1 MPQRTFAH
9 TLRLALP
16 ALALV
21 AGVLVVA
28 AIACN
33 LTATGPQATA
43 TSDAGTPTAIALS
56 DVPEVEIRA
65 PADNSE
71 VVVQTEVLIYV
82 RAVDKVGVT
91 RIELYANGRITDS
104 VAAPQPAGLPTLD
117 TIMSWTPISLG
128 QNVIQVVAFRG
139 NVRGNPKTITLI
151 ARQNAAQVTRP
162 AATFNPIQLTASP
175 TNNPLCR
182 LRVNVDGLNLR
193 AGPGVNFASL
203 NTLAL
208 GTEIAVIGTI
218 PDRSWFQVVA
228 GGVVG
233 WVSAPFTTEIGVCNT
248 VSQVIPPPSP
258 TVPFGATQIVL
269 LPTFTPL
276 PTLIQPTPIS
286 TVPVIVL
293 PTLTATV
300 FVAPT
305 NRPVTIGDLT
315 STAIFATQTAIAQ
328 PPTPLPSPTATPTIP
343 PGVTPSIT
351 PIPSATNTPT
361 ITPTPVLPE
370 LLISD
375 LRFASQTVILD
386 PVTKKGTLSVQV
398 SVRNIGA
405 AIAPVFQVSVR
416 TPAGGTVSKQ
426 TVNALGP
433 NESETLIFDVVI
445 SLEGAFPVTII
456 ADSTN
461 VVQENDKI
469 NNVREEAITAIV
481 ATVQGATATP
491 TLTITPTPS
500 ETPTEAPSATFT
512 PSPIPPTETPTLTV
526 ILPATETPTNTP
538 EVIVPTLTETPT
550 LTIILPATETPTN
563 TPEIVIPATETPTE
577 TPTLTIILPATETPT
592 NTPEIVVIPPTET
605 PTNTP
610 EIVVIIPTETPTN
623 TPEVVVIPPTET
635 PTNTPEVVVIIPT
648 ETPTDI
654 PTNTPEPTATETP
667 TEIPTEIPTNTPEP
681 TPTETP
687 TEIPT
692 NTPEP
697 TPTETPTEIP
707 TEIPTNTPEPTPTET
722 PTPEPPTA
730 TPAPVIVDLAGVPL
744 LPNFNDPALFGTVS
758 QIYQVGRTLDPNL
771 PRNASDFVILGANT
785 LYGTGAL
792 GGPNVVTDAL
802 APELDP
808 AIARYLTAFQNYDAR
823 LAACANQPPAACA
836 VANNVAVAFLNVGPQ
851 ALAANQPT
859 DQLKAGLDATIN
871 ELAAAGIVPVLMS
884 IPGPANDPAVMLYNT
899 ALYEVATARNVP
911 LFNLYALAAQNP
923 ALWQNG
929 QFTAPPDPALYAN
942 FAAPNPDTFGVPAAN
957 IALLRFLNA
966 IGGVV
971 IP

>member
-9 TLRLALP
+9 MLRLALP

-43 TSDAGTPTAIALS
+43 TSEVASPTAIALS

-104 VAAPQPAGLPTLD
+104 VASPQPAGLPTLD

-151 ARQNAAQVTRP
+151 ARQNAAQITRP

-193 AGPGVNFASL
+193 AGPGVNFPSL
-203 NTLAL
+203 NTLTL

-233 WVSAPFTTEIGVCNT
+233 WVSAPFTTQIGVCNT

-258 TVPFGATQIVL
+258 TVPFGATQIVQ

-276 PTLIQPTPIS
+276 PTLVQPTPIN

-293 PTLTATV
+293 PTLTPTV
-300 FVAPT
+300 FVPPT

-328 PPTPLPSPTATPTIP
+328 PPTPLPSPTVTPTIP

-375 LRFASQTVILD
+375 LRFVSQTVILD
-386 PVTKKGTLSVQV
+386 PVTKKGTLSLQV
-398 SVRNIGA
+398 TVRNIGA

-416 TPAGGTVSKQ
+416 TPAGGTVSKP
-426 TVNALGP
+426 TINALGP
-433 NESETLIFDVVI
+433 DQSETLIFDVVI
-445 SLEGAFPVTII
+445 SLEGTFPVTII

-481 ATVQGATATP
+481 ATVPGATATFTP
-491 TLTITPTPS
+491 TITPTPS
-500 ETPTEAPSATFT
+500 ETPTEAPTATFT
-512 PSPIPPTETPTLTV
+512 PSPIP
-526 ILPATETPTNTP
+526 
-538 EVIVPTLTETPT
+538 
-550 LTIILPATETPTN
+550 
-563 TPEIVIPATETPTE
+563 PTE

-592 NTPEIVVIPPTET
+592 NTPEVVVIPPTEVPTEVPTAT
-605 PTNTP
+605 PTLT
-610 EIVVIIPTETPTN
+610 IILPATETPTN
-623 TPEVVVIPPTET
+623 TPEVVVILPTEVPTATPTPEIVVIVPTET
-635 PTNTPEVVVIIPT
+635 PTEV
-648 ETPTDI
+648 
-654 PTNTPEPTATETP
+654 PTNTPEPTATEIP
-667 TEIPTEIPTNTPEP
+667 TEIPTETPTNTPEP
-681 TPTETP
+681 TPTQT
-687 TEIPT
+687 
-692 NTPEP
+692 
-697 TPTETPTEIP
+697 P

-730 TPAPVIVDLAGVPL
+730 TPAPVIIDLAGVPL
-744 LPNFNDPALFGTVS
+744 LPNFNNPALFGTVS
-758 QIYQVGRTLDPNL
+758 QIYQTGRTLNPTL
-771 PRNASDFVILGANT
+771 PRNANDFVILGPNV

-808 AIARYLTAFQNYDAR
+808 VIARYLTAFQNHDAR
-823 LAACANQPPAACA
+823 VAACVAQPPAACA
-836 VANNVAVAFLNVGPQ
+836 AANNVAVAFLNLGMQ
-851 ALAANQPT
+851 ALTANQPISF
-859 DQLKAGLDATIN
+859 DQLKAELNNVIN
-871 ELAAAGIVPVLMS
+871 ELAAAGIVPVVVS
-884 IPGPANDPAVMLYNT
+884 IPGPLNDPAVMLYNT

-942 FAAPNPDTFGVPAAN
+942 FTAPNPDTFGVPAAN
-957 IALLRFLNA
+957 LALLRFLNA

-971 IP
+971 VP